1 MPVAEPACTHAR
13 IGKQPFRVA
22 VLLRHERILDGAVRI
37 GLALG
42 CLERHA
48 RRRGLEERRLGASVD
63 RSARSAI
70 R

>member
-1 MPVAEPACTHAR
+1 MPVAEPAGTHAR
-13 IGKQPFRVA
+13 IGRQPFRVA

-48 RRRGLEERRLGASVD
+48 HGGEERCLGASVD
-63 RSARSAI
+63 RSASSAI
-70 R
+70 A